1 MTMPSERTIGDIDL
15 QYKDGQTL
23 AVSGGGQLYYEV
35 RGAGPVVTFVNNT
48 FQISPFWRDVTSR
61 LEESWTLV
69 TYDLRGQGASSGA
82 DTFVAP
88 AQHVRDLAALLD
100 HLGTERTALVGTS
113 NSTWVAR
120 DFAAEQPDRL
130 GALCLVGPT
139 FSPHS
144 SRRRQ
149 LLMRG
154 WRAAL
159 EATGLEGF
167 FETAYSQAF
176 SDRVIQ
182 RGGEQEYQAFLGL
195 FLALNTSGQWQTTLD
210 AAIAAPDDVT
220 MLQKITCPVL
230 LMAGDGDIFGSR
242 STLEDLAELFA
253 DATVSLIPYAGH
265 IPFFDAPDAFEE
277 SLLNFL
283 STRYDR

>member
-1 MTMPSERTIGDIDL
+1 MPSERTIGNIDL
-15 QYKDGQTL
+15 EYKDGQTFAL
-23 AVSGGGQLYYEV
+23 PDGGQLYYEV
-35 RGAGPVVTFVNNT
+35 RGSGPVVTFVNNA
-48 FQISPFWRDVTSR
+48 FQISPFWRDVTR
-61 LEESWTLV
+61 KLEESWTLI
-69 TYDLRGQGASSGA
+69 TYDLRGQGASMGTG
-82 DTFVAP
+82 TFVAP

-130 GALCLVGPT
+130 GALCLIGPT
-139 FSPHS
+139 ISPHNA
-144 SRRRQ
+144 RRRQ

-159 EATGLEGF
+159 EATDLTGF
-167 FETAYSQAF
+167 FETVYSQAF

-182 RGGEQEYQAFLGL
+182 RGGEEEYQAFLGL
-195 FLALNTSGQWQTTLD
+195 FLALNTSGQWTRTLD
-210 AAIAAPDDVT
+210 AAIAAPADAT
-220 MLQKITCPVL
+220 MLAKITCPVL
-230 LMAGDGDIFGSR
+230 LMAGDGDIFASR
-242 STLEDLAELFA
+242 STLDDLAEMFA
-253 DATVSLIPYAGH
+253 DAEVSLIPYAGH

-283 STRYDR
+283 SARYGR